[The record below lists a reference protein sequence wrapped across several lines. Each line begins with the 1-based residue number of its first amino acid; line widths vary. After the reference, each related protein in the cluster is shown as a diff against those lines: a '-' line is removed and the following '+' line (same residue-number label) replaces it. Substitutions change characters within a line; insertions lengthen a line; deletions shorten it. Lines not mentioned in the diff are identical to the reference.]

1 MLDRMT
7 DYIWGDA
14 EVTYPDWQGTIQVDE
29 RRTGTQLDELVGLD
43 FDRWGIVGIDIGGG
57 ESGHTL
63 HVLAVDKQ
71 KTGDAHY
78 EDVAAANGGELPVTD
93 FLIHDADPYAVLQAL
108 THVLELR
115 MRVRSTVGLT
125 IRVTALGDVPEQD

>member
-1 MLDRMT
+1 MLGSMT

-14 EVTYPDWQGTIQVDE
+14 AVTYPDWQGTIQVDE

-57 ESGHTL
+57 EHSHTL

-71 KTGDAHY
+71 KTKDARY

-93 FLIHDADPYAVLQAL
+93 FLIHDVDPYKVLQAL
-108 THVLELR
+108 SHVLELR

-125 IRVTALGDVPEQD
+125 IRVTSLGDVPEQH

>member
-14 EVTYPDWQGTIQVDE
+14 EVAYPDWQGTIQVDK
-29 RRTGTQLDELVGLD
+29 RRTATQLDELVGLD
-43 FDRWGIVGIDIGGG
+43 SDSWGIVGIEIRGV

-63 HVLAVDKQ
+63 HVLAVDKE
-71 KTGDAHY
+71 KTGDARY

-93 FLIHDADPYAVLQAL
+93 FLVHDADPYAVLQAL
-108 THVLELR
+108 THVLKLR
-115 MRVRSTVGLT
+115 MRVRNTVGLT
-125 IRVTALGDVPEQD
+125 IRVTDLGDVPEQD